1 MNPISGIEMPTRQT
15 TLICDRSCQ
24 DPGGSIYR
32 YKVCALFHYF
42 ITSCNII
49 MLEYLQLEELFR
61 YKIFTCLY
69 LLIFQLGH

>member
-49 MLEYLQLEELFR
+49 MLEYLQLEELFQ
-61 YKIFTCLY
+61 YKIFICLY
-69 LLIFQLGH
+69 LFVFQLGH